1 MLSGEMTMKILKK
14 IEKSFLK
21 WEKMAVF
28 INHERFT
35 LGTAN
40 NTIEEL
46 QNGAKYIN
54 TSKSVS
60 FWLIG

>member
-1 MLSGEMTMKILKK
+1 
-14 IEKSFLK
+14 
-21 WEKMAVF
+21 MAAF

-46 QNGAKYIN
+46 QNGPKYIN
-54 TSKSVS
+54 TSKNVS